1 MAGSDLLLPKSEEG
15 QAGDISEYSDA
26 SRFPGLLLPA
36 NGVWE
41 RKWPEILPKKT
52 ETENWET
59 RKANMPGMNFTV
71 WAPMQEKSLLFLLG
85 AEYVRA
91 SARP

>member
-41 RKWPEILPKKT
+41 RKWPEILAKKT
-52 ETENWET
+52 DTENWET
-59 RKANMPGMNFTV
+59 ESEYAGNEFHCLGTHARKFPSYLAPNM
-71 WAPMQEKSLLFLLG
+71 
-85 AEYVRA
+85 
-91 SARP
+91 

>member
-41 RKWPEILPKKT
+41 RKWPEILAKKRKRKIGK
-52 ETENWET
+52 